1 MYLLKR
7 KIVMNNINS
16 NASKELLC
24 AKNGIHYYTVR
35 VSTINLIEML
45 HEVVMTQRK

>member
-1 MYLLKR
+1 M
-7 KIVMNNINS
+7 NINS
-16 NASKELLC
+16 TTTAKELLC

-45 HEVVMTQRK
+45 LEVVMTQRK